1 MFRTDHTES
10 QNKNIF
16 RKTFMLFLLLFVCA
30 VSWAD
35 ATWNGSSDTNW
46 SNLANWTGT
55 LSGTITIPTGCDR
68 YPVLTLT
75 ESVSYPDAT
84 LVIESGAEFTLNGT
98 KTEDSL
104 KLCNVEN
111 SGTLKLGIVSLLV
124 TGDWTNSNSGS
135 LEELSSLGWVEFAGD
150 SGSVSKISGNTEW
163 INFRCKVPGKKIII
177 EANSFQKIKYD
188 FKVEGTDGN
197 PVEICSSSPGSVF
210 RLYVRIRNRFSC
222 KYVRFSDCRSVTTDG
237 SSDYDYAGVL
247 GPGCIDVGNNSGL
260 FAKTY
265 IWTGS
270 KSTDWTNP
278 LNWNVPSGGSPVST
292 NSAPDPEDGDLTIK
306 INGNVIWNLK
316 LPAIVSV
323 KELIV
328 DSDGG
333 IVIDTQR
340 VSVEKV
346 TNDGTVEIGNGGSL
360 TTTDFINNGTLVL
373 SAGTSLSVTGTK
385 TNGANSEVRFK
396 GAVEKLEDFV
406 GLWGKDFEKIS
417 FDNLTYFED
426 LKNPSKLTFT
436 SISPELAFDEMM
448 VSGSL
453 SGSEGLSLTIKSKG
467 SGLKF
472 KEIQISGLTVNE
484 SVSGTEGTEI
494 VTSGTPVDK
503 IAFAN
508 AAASQ
513 TFILKTNGHGSVL
526 NLDFIIPGIGTVG
539 SFDSRIFTE
548 WLGTVD
554 EKWGEDGNWTNGAP
568 VAALTTY
575 AIIKKNENNKY
586 PVLSSGISF
595 PNLNLTIEAGG
606 KIDFNGNNV
615 SLKSIVNSGTVRL
628 TGAET
633 ITGSKMNNP
642 DSTVEYNTASD
653 LNSLC
658 WGSEYENL
666 KLSGIG
672 TVLIDS
678 PDHNSPISYVVK
690 KTFAVSENANL
701 NIGLT
706 TLKAGKVSNAGTIT
720 INERHYGQ
728 DLKAIETGTLEN
740 SGTISV
746 GDLTQIVSPS
756 VNNGSMENKGLVEVA
771 EKGQLHGYSEIN
783 NTETGT
789 IHFASTGMFYCNTFE
804 NRGLFVSE
812 AGTSFG
818 GLTNGIRNYGTFELC
833 GKEISLG
840 DQGKP
845 KYNEPGSK
853 IIYTQKLTSKAMMT
867 WGDNYANLVLTDGIE
882 LFSGWDKIKCSN
894 RDFGFSVP
902 SIDNHPVENLAIWKD
917 KNFDVTVTTN
927 SDDQTFKNLA
937 LRLESGKG
945 KLSDFEISGASPS
958 DPLSFNNSTGEVVFS
973 SSASSHSFRLTV
985 KDSTADDMKMT
996 FSLKGFKEDTGKIL
1010 SISYGHEMPS
1020 ITQCHAVVGSDKL
1033 SVFFSIPVNG
1043 SSSEADKWAKA
1054 FRIKRGDVESPLQI
1068 DDSVRGVAIRQ
1079 EADRNKVMGIT
1090 FSLNGPVTL
1099 ESLEKDSICVNP
1111 AVPEGVKS
1119 TDGVPLM
1126 LDQKHALSDFAAGAI
1141 TVETAYANQSMTG
1154 PVRVFD
1160 GSTSDKV
1167 PAGSDISIKVDKGS
1181 DSASW
1186 DSGMELV
1193 MIFGTYAE
1201 KSSTWRSLVKGFY
1214 AEADI
1219 DDSSDNKSRVKYGEI
1234 LTNLQKAT
1242 EEDQILTVDDEDMI
1256 FASLDFC
1263 KTAGWTGGKKIQ
1275 FVFAWKKSD
1284 GNLLTNADG
1293 NPLYCLALFGQD
1305 DVADPECDVWTFEIG
1320 QMKQQGQGVSI
1331 LNNVLNLNR
1340 SDVATLNLTLERNG
1354 MVTVQ
1359 VLTIDG
1365 DVVKTLQRGRL
1376 SEGSYDFDW
1385 DGKNAAGRTVARGM
1399 YFVRVVGPDIDQ
1411 TRKIMV
1417 VR

>member
-16 RKTFMLFLLLFVCA
+16 RKTFMLFLLVFVCA
-30 VSWAD
+30 VAWAD
-35 ATWNGSSDTNW
+35 ATWNGSSDTDWSNQANW
-46 SNLANWTGT
+46 SGT
-55 LSGTITIPTGCDR
+55 LSGTITIPAGCAN
-68 YPVLTLT
+68 YPVLTK
-75 ESVSYPDAT
+75 SVSYPDAT
-84 LVIESGAEFTLNGT
+84 LVIESGASLGLQNYTLTVCHVN
-98 KTEDSL
+98 
-104 KLCNVEN
+104 N
-111 SGTLKLGIVSLLV
+111 SGKINLV
-124 TGDWTNSNSGS
+124 TGSLCLSGDWTNSGT
-135 LEELSSLGWVEFAGD
+135 LDGFRGGTVEFTGAD
-150 SGSVSKISGNTEW
+150 SVSKITGNTEW
-163 INFRCKVPGKKIII
+163 INLKCKTPGKKIVI
-177 EANSFQKIKYD
+177 ESGSFQKMKYEFEVD
-188 FKVEGTDGN
+188 GAAGN
-197 PVEICSSSPGSVF
+197 PVEICSSSSGSVF
-210 RLYVRIRNRFSC
+210 RLHVPSRNNFLSSYV
-222 KYVRFSDCRSVTTDG
+222 KFSDCRSVDEAG
-237 SSDYDYAGVL
+237 SSDKDYAGVL

-265 IWTGS
+265 IWRGTN
-270 KSTDWTNP
+270 STDWTNR
-278 LNWNVPSGGSPVST
+278 LNWNVPSGGSSVST
-292 NSAPDPEDGDLTIK
+292 NSAPDPKDGNLTIE
-306 INGNVIWNLK
+306 INGNVNRNLK
-316 LPAIVSV
+316 LPDIVSV
-323 KELIV
+323 KELKV
-328 DSDGG
+328 SSDGK
-333 IVIDTQR
+333 IVIDTQT

-360 TTTDFINNGTLVL
+360 TTTDFTNNGTLVL
-373 SAGTSLSVTGTK
+373 SAGVSLSVTGTK

-426 LKNPSKLTFT
+426 LKNPSKLTYT
-436 SISPELAFDEMM
+436 SISPELAFEEMM

-472 KEIQISGLTVNE
+472 KEVQISGLTVNE
-484 SVSGTEGTEI
+484 SVSGTEI

-503 IAFAN
+503 IAFEN
-508 AAASQ
+508 ADASQ

-554 EKWGEDGNWTNGAP
+554 EKWDEALNWTNGAP
-568 VAALTTY
+568 DAALTTY
-575 AIIKKNENNKY
+575 AIIKKNENDNY
-586 PVLSSGISF
+586 PVLSSDISF
-595 PNLNLTIEAGG
+595 PNLNMTIEADG
-606 KIDFNGNNV
+606 KIDFNGNKV
-615 SLKSIVNSGTVRL
+615 SLKSIANSGTVCL
-628 TGAET
+628 TGEET

-642 DSTVEYNTASD
+642 DSTVEYNTVSD

-658 WGSEYENL
+658 WGTEYENL
-666 KLSGIG
+666 VLSGSG
-672 TVLIDS
+672 KVLIDS

-690 KTFAVSENANL
+690 KTVVVSKNAKL

-706 TLKAGKVSNAGTIT
+706 TLKAGKLTNAGTIS
-720 INERHYGQ
+720 IDERRDGQ
-728 DLKAIETGTLEN
+728 ELKAIETGTLEN

-746 GDLTQIVSPS
+746 GALTQVVAPS
-756 VNNGSMENKGLVEVA
+756 VNNSSMENEGLIEVA
-771 EKGQLHGYSEIN
+771 KDGQLHGYSIIKN
-783 NTETGT
+783 METGKIRFT
-789 IHFASTGMFYCNTFE
+789 STGTFRCNTFE

-818 GLTNGIRNYGTFELC
+818 GLTNGIRNYGIFELC

-840 DQGKP
+840 DQGKQ

-882 LFSGWDKIKCSN
+882 LFSGWDKIRYTN
-894 RDFGFSVP
+894 TDLDIGFAVP

-917 KNFDVTVTTN
+917 KSFDVTVTTN

-945 KLSDFEISGASPS
+945 KLSDFEISAASPS
-958 DPLSFNNSTGEVVFS
+958 DSLSFNNSTGEVVFS
-973 SSASSHSFRLTV
+973 SSASSHTFRLTV
-985 KDSTADDMKMT
+985 KSSTADDMKMT

-1043 SSSEADKWAKA
+1043 SSSEADKWSKA

-1079 EADRNKVMGIT
+1079 KTDRNKVMGIT

-1167 PAGSDISIKVDKGS
+1167 PAGSDISIKVEKGA

-1186 DSGMELV
+1186 NSGLELV

-1201 KSSTWRSLVKGFY
+1201 KSSPWRSLVKGFY

-1234 LTNLQKAT
+1234 LRNLQKAT
-1242 EEDQILTVDDEDMI
+1242 DENQILTVDDEDMI

-1305 DVADPECDVWTFEIG
+1305 DEADPECDVWTFEIG

-1340 SDVATLNLTLERNG
+1340 SDVATLNLTLEKNG